1 MRKFFLTGLILVSA
15 HLLNAQVKA
24 ITETG
29 EEVFLYDDGTWKYV
43 DNNSTLNSEIPVN
56 DTKFIKDKNSSFL
69 VKSKKLNFGIWINPK
84 EWSFTKGTDSDAF
97 EFQFVLK
104 GEDLYAML
112 ITEKMQIPLESLKG
126 IALENAKNVAPD
138 TKIIKEEYRTVNG
151 IQLLM
156 MQMTGTI
163 QGMRFV
169 YYGYYYSNQNGTVQL
184 LAYTGENLLKNYV
197 DEIEL
202 FLNGFVE
209 N

>member
-1 MRKFFLTGLILVSA
+1 MRKFFLTGLILLSA

-43 DNNSTLNSEIPVN
+43 DNNSTLNSEIAVN